1 MKPIWRKS
9 NDVLDVSGIRSPVE
23 CKSDNEDNNADHF
36 KVRGRNEGHEDHAK
50 GRHQKS
56 QGIVHLDKA
65 ISTEN

>member
-9 NDVLDVSGIRSPVE
+9 NDVLDVSGICSSVE
-23 CKSDNEDNNADHF
+23 GKSGDEDYHADHF
-36 KVRGRNEGHEDHAK
+36 QVGGRNEGHEDHAK